1 MKDLL
6 FRKNHKIDVKSTTM
20 PLAEEK
26 NNDILVPY
34 KADTLQCW
42 VKVMERNQK
51 WIPFNVIRIIFR
63 WKLLFV
69 EMRQYKLKC
78 KIGPSY
84 FALK

>member
-1 MKDLL
+1 MKDVL

-26 NNDILVPY
+26 NNDRLVPY
-34 KADTLQCW
+34 RANTLQCC

-51 WIPFNVIRIIFR
+51 WIPFKVIKRIFR
-63 WKLLFV
+63 WKLPFV

-84 FALK
+84 FAL